1 VRTGIFI
8 VVLSS
13 LQTSV
18 GECERMPEV
27 SLVMLRIRVN
37 HYLSASQIQGIVRTD
52 LIFETQSI
60 NLKQQIHTRH
70 RFTRHVIPTETV
82 EGADSRSHCA
92 FKFKGD
98 IMFKHSVVACALAA
112 ATIAVHAQSSVS
124 ISGIVD
130 LGVAKGNGGTAANA
144 GGNGTSKAWMQ
155 KQATPSR
162 LVFRGT
168 EDLGGGTSVSFVLDH
183 RFTPDDGA
191 SSATFWGGRSLL
203 EIGSAKTGTL
213 YMGRDY
219 SPAFWPAFLSDPF
232 QWGGVGQIGLPQFA
246 GFSDTAV
253 VRTNN
258 TLGYLS
264 PRLGGVTVRVATGL
278 GEGVVPRD
286 DGISVDYR
294 ANGIYAAVGF
304 QKLHG
309 AAALGGGN
317 SLSNLALHYDFG
329 VVKPMLYVARS
340 KTAGGTVSNQ
350 FWNLAAVAPFGADKV
365 KVAYSQLTPGK
376 SAKQTKI
383 SLGYEHYL
391 SKRTNVYLDAGS
403 GRESGK
409 STNTAYGVGIR
420 HTF

>member
-1 VRTGIFI
+1 
-8 VVLSS
+8 
-13 LQTSV
+13 
-18 GECERMPEV
+18 
-27 SLVMLRIRVN
+27 
-37 HYLSASQIQGIVRTD
+37 
-52 LIFETQSI
+52 
-60 NLKQQIHTRH
+60 
-70 RFTRHVIPTETV
+70 
-82 EGADSRSHCA
+82 
-92 FKFKGD
+92 
-98 IMFKHSVVACALAA
+98 MFKHSVVACALVT
-112 ATIAVHAQSSVS
+112 ATIAVHAQSSVT

-168 EDLGGGTSVSFVLDH
+168 EDLGDGMSASFVLDH
-183 RFTPDDGA
+183 RFTPDDGVA
-191 SSATFWGGRSLL
+191 SATFWGGRSLL
-203 EIGSAKTGTL
+203 EIASANAGTL
-213 YMGRDY
+213 YMGREY
-219 SPAFWPAFLSDPF
+219 SPAFWLAFLSDPF

-264 PRLGGVTVRVATGL
+264 PRIGGVTFRVATGL
-278 GEGVVPRD
+278 GEGVAPRD
-286 DGISVDYR
+286 DGMSVDYR
-294 ANGIYAAVGF
+294 GNGIYAALGF

-309 AAALGGGN
+309 AAAQGGGN
-317 SLSNLALHYDFG
+317 SLANLALHYDFG
-329 VVKPMLYVARS
+329 VVRPMLYVARS
-340 KTAGGTVSNQ
+340 KTAGGTVSNH
-350 FWNLAAVAPFGADKV
+350 FWDLAAVAPVGVGNV
-365 KVAYSQLTPGK
+365 KIAYSRLTPGK

-391 SKRTNVYLDAGS
+391 SKRTNAYFDAGS
-403 GRESGK
+403 GREPGQ